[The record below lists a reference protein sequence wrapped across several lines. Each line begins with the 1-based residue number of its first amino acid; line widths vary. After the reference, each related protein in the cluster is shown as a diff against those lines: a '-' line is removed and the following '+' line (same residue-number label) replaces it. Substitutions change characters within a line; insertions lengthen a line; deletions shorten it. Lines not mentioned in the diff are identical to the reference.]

1 MEQGEIGSRGKQ
13 LMMGVVLEDSEEFLV
28 SIIKKWLSMNSQSLQ
43 VYSLNKYIYKLK
55 SSEMYSI
62 YILVLQ

>member
-28 SIIKKWLSMNSQSLQ
+28 SIIKQMAIYELSVLTGIQFI
-43 VYSLNKYIYKLK
+43 YCKYIEIK
-55 SSEMYSI
+55 
-62 YILVLQ
+62 VF

>member
-28 SIIKKWLSMNSQSLQ
+28 SIIKQMAFYELS
-43 VYSLNKYIYKLK
+43 
-55 SSEMYSI
+55 
-62 YILVLQ
+62 VLIGIQFI

>member
-28 SIIKKWLSMNSQSLQ
+28 SIIKQMAIYELSVLTGIQFI
-43 VYSLNKYIYKLK
+43 YCKYI
-55 SSEMYSI
+55 
-62 YILVLQ
+62 

>member
-28 SIIKKWLSMNSQSLQ
+28 SIIKQMAIYELSVLTGIQLI
-43 VYSLNKYIYKLK
+43 YCKYIEIK
-55 SSEMYSI
+55 
-62 YILVLQ
+62 VF